1 MKKVAKAVEF
11 IVVILALVV
20 GVYVGKT
27 IGVESILRKGLEPV
41 TLAKTEEGLPEECV
55 GRPAADDIP
64 RVENMADWDEAWDYD
79 YITIEPKNIV
89 GTGIGVRYPW
99 VSIYNRSRRGG
110 QRRKADVINTKFDIF
125 NEYGEY
131 YLVQLPDDSYVLA
144 EVSLEEARKI
154 KAGKSVALPVG
165 RKQNADSRV
174 LPNIQNICEEY
185 GVADMEKI
193 FYCIDDQWNQ
203 NNNFKVL
210 MIRLAVGAVVV
221 LALGTILIMVVDKIF
236 KVKD

>member
-1 MKKVAKAVEF
+1 MKTLVKGLEF
-11 IVVILALVV
+11 VVVIVALVV

-27 IGVESILRKGLEPV
+27 ISVESILRKGLEPV

-221 LALGTILIMVVDKIF
+221 LALGTI
-236 KVKD
+236 

>member
-1 MKKVAKAVEF
+1 MKTLVKGLEF
-11 IVVILALVV
+11 VVVIVALVV

-27 IGVESILRKGLEPV
+27 ISVESILRKGLEPV

-174 LPNIQNICEEY
+174 LPNIQNICEEH

>member
-1 MKKVAKAVEF
+1 MKTLVKGLEF
-11 IVVILALVV
+11 VVVIVALVV

-27 IGVESILRKGLEPV
+27 ISVESILRKGLEPV

-110 QRRKADVINTKFDIF
+110 QRRINTKFDIF

>member
-1 MKKVAKAVEF
+1 MNFGAESRAEMGRKMVT
-11 IVVILALVV
+11 V
-20 GVYVGKT
+20 GI
-27 IGVESILRKGLEPV
+27 IGAG
-41 TLAKTEEGLPEECV
+41 
-55 GRPAADDIP
+55 
-64 RVENMADWDEAWDYD
+64 
-79 YITIEPKNIV
+79 
-89 GTGIGVRYPW
+89 
-99 VSIYNRSRRGG
+99 
-110 QRRKADVINTKFDIF
+110 RKADVINTKFDIF